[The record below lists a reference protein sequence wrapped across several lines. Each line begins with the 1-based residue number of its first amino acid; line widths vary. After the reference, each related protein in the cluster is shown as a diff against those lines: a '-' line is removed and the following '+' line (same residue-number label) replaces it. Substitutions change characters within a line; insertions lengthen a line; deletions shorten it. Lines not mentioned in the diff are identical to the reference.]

1 MNRSARILL
10 IDDDSSGRT
19 ALRRALERLG
29 YEVEPFAS
37 GVPALETLAD
47 GCDFDLVITDIK
59 MPEMDGLEVLRRVR
73 ERCREV
79 PVILITAFGTIENAV
94 EAMALGARD
103 YLTKPLSLPEVRA
116 KVAKALEGGRLVAE
130 NRRLADENTRLRED
144 AVWSQGLQALVGSG
158 PAMTALKE
166 RLLHVAPTPST
177 VLIIGDS
184 GTGKE
189 LLARA
194 IHDESPRAGRPFLPI
209 NCAAIPRDILESE
222 LFGHERGAFTGAVGR
237 KPGKFEVANGGTL
250 FLDEIGEMPL
260 GMQSKL
266 LRVLEE
272 KSFMRVG
279 GVEEITVDVRIVAAT
294 NADLTRLVENGAFRP
309 DLYYRLKVVTLDVP
323 PLNQRP
329 EDIPTLVQ
337 HFLERLGEEHHRQD
351 LSLSAAVMAILQQQP
366 WPGNVRELRNM
377 LESMVVMS
385 SGSALDL
392 ADLPAEYG
400 GGEPGSGTAGGTG
413 VPFAVPAAPGGAG
426 AGGAVSPSAAGGTVS
441 PPVAGTGSPAA
452 DADPGPAQAPAG
464 DSVLTYEAGLPMAE
478 LEKRHILKTLEDQ
491 GNNRTR
497 AARVLG
503 IGRRTLQR
511 KLEEYKD
518 QGDVVPPP
526 APD

>member
-1 MNRSARILL
+1 MKTSARILL

-29 YEVEPFAS
+29 YEVEPFAA
-37 GVPALETLAD
+37 GAPALQALGD
-47 GCDFDLVITDIK
+47 GGDFDLVVTDIK
-59 MPEMDGLEVLRRVR
+59 MPEMDGLEVLRHVQ
-73 ERCREV
+73 EKNKDL

-116 KVAKALEGGRLVAE
+116 KVAKALEGSRLMQE
-130 NRRLADENTRLRED
+130 NQRLAEENTRLRDD
-144 AVWSQGLQALVGSG
+144 AVWSQGLQALVGAG

-177 VLIIGDS
+177 VLIVGDS

-194 IHDESPRAGRPFLPI
+194 IHDESPRSGRPFLPI
-209 NCAAIPRDILESE
+209 NCAAIPKDILESE

-260 GMQSKL
+260 GMQAKL

-279 GVEEITVDVRIVAAT
+279 GVEEIAVDVRIVAAT
-294 NADLTRLVENGAFRP
+294 NANLTNLVETGEFRA
-309 DLYYRLKVVTLDVP
+309 DLYYRLKVVTLDVL
-323 PLNQRP
+323 PLCRRP
-329 EDIPTLVQ
+329 EDIPTLVE
-337 HFLERLGEEHHRQD
+337 HFLQRLGEEHHREQ
-351 LSLSAAVMAILQQQP
+351 LSLSPAALAILEKQL

-385 SGSALDL
+385 SGNVLDVP
-392 ADLPAEYG
+392 DLPAEYG
-400 GGEPGSGTAGGTG
+400 GRD
-413 VPFAVPAAPGGAG
+413 AVPAASG
-426 AGGAVSPSAAGGTVS
+426 VSPVALAA
-441 PPVAGTGSPAA
+441 PL
-452 DADPGPAQAPAG
+452 PGPATDGGATNDPDDAGVAAAP
-464 DSVLTYEAGLPMAE
+464 TYEAGLPMAE
-478 LEKRHILKTLEDQ
+478 LEKRHILKTLAEQD
-491 GNNRTR
+491 NNRTR

-518 QGDVVPPP
+518 QGDEVPPP